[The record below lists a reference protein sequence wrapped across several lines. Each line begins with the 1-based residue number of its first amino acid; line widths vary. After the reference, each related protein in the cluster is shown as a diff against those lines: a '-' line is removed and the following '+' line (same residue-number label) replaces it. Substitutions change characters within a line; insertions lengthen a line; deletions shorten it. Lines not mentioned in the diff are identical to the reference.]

1 MTPLETEMLSF
12 LSAGGQSL
20 LTRHTYRAG
29 LAHFRRYFFA
39 TQGWQD
45 DTPIADLGPENIW
58 EFPAYLLRQTYRP
71 SRSAAPLHLADTTRK
86 LHLLAASR
94 FIRFLVLRRRLPL
107 FDFAEYELIKDE
119 LKRAV
124 RVRDKPIAR
133 KIPPE
138 ATILAVVEVARIPRT
153 FDRKTLPSG
162 RYRLTLIWYRDLAI
176 ILALK
181 SSGMRVGELVS
192 LKRGELDYD
201 RQGAW
206 VTGKGGKTRFVAF
219 DDEAWAAIQSYLGQ
233 RNDEATGGAI
243 GKHPL
248 FCRHDRHIKSAARWP
263 MTVRAV
269 NYVVKELAGQAAV
282 SFNLHPHS
290 FRHYFANK
298 LLAFTGNLALVQD
311 ALGHSDPKTTRIY
324 CAIKPEDIAWAIQA
338 LSAFTE
344 VEGAR
349 VFEDVSLEHRF
360 LTETYIP
367 MLEKKLSD
375 AQSRLLSLS
384 KPRPE
389 LVEGGRLNA
398 LPGGEL

>member
-1 MTPLETEMLSF
+1 MTTFEPEMLSF
-12 LSAGGQSL
+12 LSTAGGGQSL
-20 LTRHTYRAG
+20 LTRHTYHTG
-29 LAHFRRYFFA
+29 LTHFRRYLFA

-45 DTPIADLGPENIW
+45 DTPIADLGPDNIW
-58 EFPAYLLRQTYRP
+58 EFPAWLLKQTYRR
-71 SRSAAPLHLADTTRK
+71 SRSAAPSHLADTTRAGYI
-86 LHLLAASR
+86 LAASR

-107 FDFAEYELIKDE
+107 FDFTEFELIREE
-119 LKRAV
+119 LRRAV
-124 RVRDKPIAR
+124 RVRDEPIAR

-153 FDRKTLPSG
+153 FNVKTLPTG

-176 ILALK
+176 VLALK

-192 LKRGELDYD
+192 LKRGDLDYD

-206 VTGKGGKTRFVAF
+206 VTGKGRRVRFVAF

-233 RNDEATGGAI
+233 RNDEARGGAI

-248 FCRHDRHIKSAARWP
+248 FCRHDRHIKSAARLP
-263 MTVRAV
+263 MTTRSVS
-269 NYVVKELAGQAAV
+269 YVIKELAQQAAV
-282 SFNLHPHS
+282 CFNLHPHS

-324 CAIKPEDIAWAIQA
+324 CAIKIEDIAWSVQA
-338 LSAFTE
+338 LGAFTE
-344 VEGAR
+344 IAGGH
-349 VFEDVSLEHRF
+349 VFEDKSIEHKF
-360 LTETYIP
+360 LIETYIP

-375 AQSRLLSLS
+375 AQSRILSLS
-384 KPRPE
+384 N
-389 LVEGGRLNA
+389 G
-398 LPGGEL
+398 LPGGAL